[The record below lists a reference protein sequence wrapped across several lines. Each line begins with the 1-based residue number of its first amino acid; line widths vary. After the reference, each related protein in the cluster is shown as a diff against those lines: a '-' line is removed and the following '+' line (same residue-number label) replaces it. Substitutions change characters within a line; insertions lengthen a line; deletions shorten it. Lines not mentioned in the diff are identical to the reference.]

1 MVLHSDFVVHV
12 LTIRPYS
19 PEKKYDGTSGLLALM
34 ECTLDEYFKASS
46 YLTETMLDP
55 ATAKS
60 DSTTQAAMN
69 VAMRTSDDY
78 WTFIDK
84 PENAYRLRRFG
95 VAMQGARVMMPE
107 IHIVQSGKQRR
118 NNVRAL

>member
-1 MVLHSDFVVHV
+1 
-12 LTIRPYS
+12 
-19 PEKKYDGTSGLLALM
+19 M

-55 ATAKS
+55 ATASS

-69 VAMRTSDDY
+69 IALKFDDDY
-78 WTFIDK
+78 WTFIDR
-84 PENAYRLRRFG
+84 PEQAYRLRRFG

-107 IHIVQSGKQRR
+107 IHIVDGKHRPR
-118 NNVRAL
+118 VLRAPQK